1 LLRIRL
7 YLILVVITVLF
18 GNSSYCN
25 EDQDSLVNVIRYS
38 KSDSIT
44 MLTEAEL
51 AKSIYLKNVDSAI
64 NSMRRALIIA
74 QSNGYEFNKGL
85 YLKEIGV
92 FYYSISSYNL
102 ALDYLREA
110 HTVFKNIK
118 EGVEIADV
126 SYYMGVCYNE
136 TGNYNLSI
144 DYFYQALEVY
154 EKNEEMVGVGRTLNS
169 IGINLEAMGEDESAY
184 KLYKK
189 AFKFKKEAKDYN
201 GMASGY
207 ISFGNIK
214 LKMGQIDSS
223 LFYHRLALQAANLL
237 NNNRVLIDSYYCLGN
252 DNLELKNADEAIKY
266 FKSALENFVDYRN
279 DYQMSEVYNGLA
291 KAYFLKGDAIQAL
304 KYVKS
309 NISNL
314 KNSGATSLLKNSY
327 LLMAEIRN
335 STGDFDKA
343 FEAMKEYALMKDS
356 IYNSEKLTAVAEMQ
370 EKYKA
375 DQKQKEIDVLKY
387 NNEISSLKNYKQ
399 KAFLIGFII
408 FSVIVLIFLVIVIV
422 MYKAR
427 VKTNLLLKQSV
438 KDKEVLLKE
447 VHHRVKNNF
456 QLISS
461 LLNLQSDLVE
471 DQEALIA
478 INESRNRIA
487 SMALVHKNLYL
498 AENLTRIEM
507 QNYIDQLLDNI
518 LSSADNKG
526 VTISY
531 NLVAKDIRFD
541 VDTSVPLGL
550 IINELLSNSIKYAFT
565 DRNEGEISLNLRQIE
580 GSKYELIYSDNG
592 IGIPEDIDLDN
603 LTSLGLELVQL
614 LVAQLNGSVNFEVNG
629 GTRFKIIFNKV

>member
-1 LLRIRL
+1 MLRIRL